1 MYGFHRNA
9 EIATN
14 QNDSENMI
22 RNLCSIQP
30 QTKAAGGSKSPES
43 IMEDMS
49 NKLLSQIPEQWD
61 LENFEQKFP
70 TIYEESMNTV
80 LNQESVK

>member
-1 MYGFHRNA
+1 
-9 EIATN
+9 
-14 QNDSENMI
+14 MI

-30 QTKAAGGSKSPES
+30 QTKTKEGSKSPES
-43 IMEDMS
+43 IMEELS
-49 NKLLSQIPEQWD
+49 NKLLSQIPEPWD